1 MGNRLENKEKHTFL
15 KYFWILF
22 QERKKTA
29 FDLRNFALEMK
40 EQREQKLEHDATN
53 VGVGSSSLSRVTN
66 HGALADLVY
75 AQDWKSWERGSNPRG
90 STFTFGSAPVAT
102 RVDCKSIV

>member
-1 MGNRLENKEKHTFL
+1 
-15 KYFWILF
+15 
-22 QERKKTA
+22 
-29 FDLRNFALEMK
+29 MK

-75 AQDWKSWERGSNPRG
+75 AQD
-90 STFTFGSAPVAT
+90 
-102 RVDCKSIV
+102 